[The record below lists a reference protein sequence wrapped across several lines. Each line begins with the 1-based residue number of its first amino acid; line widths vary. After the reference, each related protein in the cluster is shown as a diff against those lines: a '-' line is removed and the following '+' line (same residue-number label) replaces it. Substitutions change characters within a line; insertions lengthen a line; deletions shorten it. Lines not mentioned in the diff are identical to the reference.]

1 MNQNSEI
8 MTKISI
14 NSTVVVSNDVVSC
27 DLDGEA
33 AILNLKNGI
42 YYGLDPIGAKIWNIV
57 QNPTVLTDVLDAISD
72 EYDVDKDR
80 CKNDLLEL
88 VENLL
93 DNGLV
98 KINE

>member
-1 MNQNSEI
+1 

-14 NSTVVVSNDVVSC
+14 DSTLVVADDVVSC

-33 AILNLKNGI
+33 AILNMNDGV
-42 YYGLDPIGAKIWNIV
+42 YYGLDPIGAKIWNLIQKPRVVNDIV
-57 QNPTVLTDVLDAISD
+57 EIIWD
-72 EYDVDKDR
+72 EYDVDKNQ
-80 CKNDLLEL
+80 CKCDIFEL
-88 VENLL
+88 IKELL

>member
-1 MNQNSEI
+1 

-14 NSTVVVSNDVVSC
+14 DSIVVVTDDVVSC

-33 AILNLKNGI
+33 AILNIKDGV
-42 YYGLDPIGAKIWNIV
+42 YYGLDPIGAKIWNLI
-57 QNPTVLTDVLDAISD
+57 QKPILIDNVLKVIMD

-80 CKNDLLEL
+80 CKNDVLEL
-88 VENLL
+88 VEKLI

-98 KINE
+98 KIDE